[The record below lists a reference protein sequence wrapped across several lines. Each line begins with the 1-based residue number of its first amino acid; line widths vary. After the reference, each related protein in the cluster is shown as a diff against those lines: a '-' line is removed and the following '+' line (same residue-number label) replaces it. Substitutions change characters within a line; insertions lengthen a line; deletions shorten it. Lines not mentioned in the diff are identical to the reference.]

1 MLADYAPE
9 FVVDVWPGVKSV
21 HGTHSFQSNA
31 VHRLNSTLESVL
43 SIKIRISY
51 SQVSMDLW
59 DGFTIPDFFPGVNS
73 QITRKLER
81 IFYFPSEKT
90 CAIMYVLGCRDGS
103 SFFVHALPLTF
114 AIYLIMMIKGNT
126 APLWLRP
133 TANLLPHPCRLKR
146 GKYIQVFP
154 LFSNVRLRQNLWLN
168 AIAK

>member
-1 MLADYAPE
+1 MVRPEILTKESMLADYAPE

-21 HGTHSFQSNA
+21 HGTHSFQSSA

-59 DGFTIPDFFPGVNS
+59 DGFTIPDFSPGVNS

-90 CAIMYVLGCRDGS
+90 CAIMYVLGCRAGS
-103 SFFVHALPLTF
+103 SFCVCPAVDFCDLLDYDNVKWRDPHETIA
-114 AIYLIMMIKGNT
+114 
-126 APLWLRP
+126 APADFFL
-133 TANLLPHPCRLKR
+133 
-146 GKYIQVFP
+146 V
-154 LFSNVRLRQNLWLN
+154 
-168 AIAK
+168 

>member
-21 HGTHSFQSNA
+21 HGTHSFQSSA

-59 DGFTIPDFFPGVNS
+59 DGFTIPDFSPGVNS

-103 SFFVHALPLTF
+103 SFFLP
-114 AIYLIMMIKGNT
+114 
-126 APLWLRP
+126 RR
-133 TANLLPHPCRLKR
+133 HR
-146 GKYIQVFP
+146 
-154 LFSNVRLRQNLWLN
+154 
-168 AIAK
+168 

>member
-1 MLADYAPE
+1 MLADYASE

-21 HGTHSFQSNA
+21 HGTHSFQSSL
-31 VHRLNSTLESVL
+31 VRRLNSTLESVL

-59 DGFTIPDFFPGVNS
+59 DGFTIPVFFPGVNS

-90 CAIMYVLGCRDGS
+90 CAIICVG
-103 SFFVHALPLTF
+103 LPGWQLIFSAQAASLTF